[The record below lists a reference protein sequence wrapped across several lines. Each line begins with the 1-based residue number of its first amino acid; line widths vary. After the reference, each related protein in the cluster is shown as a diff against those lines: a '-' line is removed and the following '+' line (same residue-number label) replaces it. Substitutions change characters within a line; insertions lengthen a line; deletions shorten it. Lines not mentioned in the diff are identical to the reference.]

1 MSNFK
6 KIKMIDFNDVFQITL
21 LAMIGLL
28 VGLKIY
34 ELKKRF
40 SLPTPSALIPPPPIL
55 RTPYQTQV

>member
-1 MSNFK
+1 
-6 KIKMIDFNDVFQITL
+6 MIDFNDVFQIAL
-21 LAMIGLL
+21 LVLVGMI

-55 RTPYQTQV
+55 RTPFQTQV